1 MPENKEDKNEIE
13 DIFAEVE
20 KVEKPAG
27 YLESKKRKSEGKGGV
42 LEYRNITRKSFPRII
57 LIAIILVIVFG
68 LAFAGVF
75 IFSRSKLYS
84 GSKKNEKKTEIGRQK
99 IKENRVIIVDADKD
113 GLLDKEEKTI
123 GTNPNKIDSDNDGLT
138 DYEEVKIYKTN
149 PLKKDTDNDG
159 VSDGK
164 EVKTGFDPN
173 NSDPKARLLNLEK
186 EIEKIK

>member
-20 KVEKPAG
+20 KVEKPEG
-27 YLESKKRKSEGKGGV
+27 YLESKKKKSEGKGGV

>member
-20 KVEKPAG
+20 KVEKPEG
-27 YLESKKRKSEGKGGV
+27 YLESKKKKSEGKGGV
-42 LEYRNITRKSFPRII
+42 LEYRNITRKGFPRII
-57 LIAIILVIVFG
+57 LIAIILVIVFS